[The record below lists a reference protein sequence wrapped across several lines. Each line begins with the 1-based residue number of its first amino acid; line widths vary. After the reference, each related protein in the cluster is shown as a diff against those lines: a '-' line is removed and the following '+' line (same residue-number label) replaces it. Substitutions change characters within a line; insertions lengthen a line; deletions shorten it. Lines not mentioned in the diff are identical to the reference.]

1 MKRLERKLDRFEQLY
16 RNELARR
23 ARGPS
28 DKQWPSITLTLLR
41 RQHASYVRMVKD
53 SAATFKD
60 ALKKLERYKKVLQES
75 QAMTTVSK
83 QSTCPRC
90 DGCL

>member
-1 MKRLERKLDRFEQLY
+1 MNEMGDEGEVELEPLPFKLLRKPDRFEQIY

-41 RQHASYVRMVKD
+41 RQHAAYVRMVED

-60 ALKKLERYKKVLQES
+60 ALKKLERYKKVR
-75 QAMTTVSK
+75 
-83 QSTCPRC
+83 P
-90 DGCL
+90 